1 MVAIPGS
8 RAPSATRPIQG
19 EGAGT
24 YGAAGDTFDTSRADN
39 LAQLFRDALAELDAL
54 EEDGE
59 EGLDASAPPVAE
71 NATESRM
78 ISAQPVQA
86 ETSSE
91 TSETNAPER
100 RRNRGRRRKWL
111 AAQAALPDDLCAD
124 APSAI

>member
-1 MVAIPGS
+1 MVAMPGS
-8 RAPSATRPIQG
+8 RAPSATRTIQG

-24 YGAAGDTFDTSRADN
+24 DGAAGDTFDTSRADN

-71 NATESRM
+71 NATESHM
-78 ISAQPVQA
+78 VSAQPVQA
-86 ETSSE
+86 ETSPE
-91 TSETNAPER
+91 TSKTNAPER

-111 AAQAALPDDLCAD
+111 ATQAALPDDLCAD